1 MSKRRRAR
9 DETFRQ
15 MVNRNIAEQRM
26 KNSLNVAEKR
36 SEDKC
41 VQRVV
46 LDPDGNHMVVTEDQ
60 WKLHQE
66 GRLFVPST
74 YSGVPPEP
82 QKVRWSTASKPD
94 SWEVST
100 DDELAMAEWRRRV
113 ADGSY
118 ERAKAGTSGTSQNTE
133 TEDAWSPAEISHR
146 WVMGS
151 QYEQAYINLKP
162 VGNTSSLVDKLKSK
176 DGRLNAAN
184 KQIVERDDWIR
195 VLTNRLSNVID
206 RVRIGGGEFSQVVLG
221 RLQRPDYH
229 GARTFRDYELGALGR
244 VRECAECGGT
254 GGRNFCDEEIG
265 DPSNGIEETCPT
277 CLGTGMDVDF
287 LIWGQDREPPF

>member
-26 KNSLNVAEKR
+26 KNSLNVAKR
-36 SEDKC
+36 SEDKY
-41 VQRVV
+41 VQVV

-100 DDELAMAEWRRRV
+100 D
-113 ADGSY
+113 
-118 ERAKAGTSGTSQNTE
+118 AGTSGTSQNTE

-195 VLTNRLSNVID
+195 VLTSRLSNVID

-244 VRECAECGGT
+244 VRDCAECGGT